1 MPVRSRSQLFNSL
14 GTPVVLT
21 DKLAPDGGEGA
32 IFSVLNKPGL
42 AAKIYHRSV
51 SPEKAAKLR
60 LMINLR
66 TEELLKIAAWPI
78 DTLHDR
84 PAGPIVGFVMP
95 KVNNHKVVHELY
107 SIKSRLIEFP
117 EARWSFLIHAASNIT
132 RAVGTVHKHNHVIG
146 DINHG
151 SMGIS
156 KGGTVI
162 LFDCDSFQITTNTH
176 QYLCEVGVDTH
187 TPPELQAAS
196 FRGVVRSTDH
206 DAFGLAVLIFQLLF
220 LGRHPFS
227 GQFLAS
233 TEQPPIGKLI
243 ADYRFAYGPTAASRQ
258 MQQPPGTLD
267 LQAVSPNVAHL
278 FERAFSRTKP
288 RPTPNEW
295 ITSLEHLA
303 VSLSQCNTNTS
314 HQFYKGLT
322 ACPWCRIEALSGVV
336 IFAYVGVPAQADGFH
351 LANVWTLIGAL
362 PSPGPLPPL
371 PNRKDFHL
379 TRSPIASKIKRQ
391 EFLRSILISSSF
403 VVVAAIAIALPM
415 SASAMVWIIVIACAV
430 SLAIANKT
438 HRKDQGK
445 LEAQRDLA
453 EHHWRAARQRWNE
466 QASAAQ
472 FENKRR
478 ELENQR
484 QEYEG
489 LANGRQQKLQALQ
502 RNIRQ
507 RQLHN
512 FLDRHLISRA
522 GINGIGPGRQATLRS
537 YGIETAADID
547 WRTVGKVPG
556 FGPVYTSKLLA
567 WRGSIEQRFVFN
579 PNVGVDPADRKAVE
593 VEIATARARLER
605 ALQHGSL
612 QLRQINQQI
621 LNARSTMRPVIEETL
636 KAAAQ
641 AELDAGTTLS
651 LALRTVPILFVLVI
665 SLITTFYLR
674 RDTAKS
680 TRVVPAASPAASVPA
695 NPVSI
700 PTPSLEQR
708 RADARLRYTEGLQLT
723 KARKYAEATTAYRE
737 SLSLDPDFAEAYH
750 ELAFA
755 LYRTRQFRESVT
767 TARRAIQLEPDNA
780 ESYRV
785 LGLAHAA
792 MREWK
797 EAVDAIEQS
806 LKIEPNNPV
815 TYYQL
820 GMVYKGSEDFES
832 AIPAFK
838 EAIRLQPEY
847 GSAHYEL
854 GLSYVIIGQTDLA
867 MEQYNVLT
875 AINPKLAQKLF
886 EYMEG

>member
-32 IFSVLNKPGL
+32 VFSVLNKPDL

-66 TEELLKIAAWPI
+66 TEALLKIAAWPI
-78 DTLHDR
+78 DTLHEQ
-84 PAGPIVGFVMP
+84 PSGPIVGFVMP
-95 KVNNHKVVHELY
+95 KVRNHKVVHELY

-117 EARWSFLIHAASNIT
+117 EARWSFLIHAAANIA
-132 RAVGTVHKHNHVIG
+132 RAVGTVHIHKHVIG

-151 SMGIS
+151 SMGVS
-156 KGGTVI
+156 KQGTVA
-162 LFDCDSFQITTNTH
+162 LFDCDSFQITSNGR

-187 TPPELQAAS
+187 TPPELQAAP
-196 FRGVVRSTDH
+196 FRGVVRSADH

-220 LGRHPFS
+220 LGRHPFA
-227 GQFLAS
+227 GKFLAS

-243 ADYRFAYGPTAASRQ
+243 ADYRFAYGPTATGRQ

-267 LQAVSPNVAHL
+267 LQSVSPNVAHL
-278 FERAFSRTKP
+278 FERSFSRTKP

-295 ITSLEHLA
+295 IISLEHLA
-303 VSLSQCNTNTS
+303 VSLSPCKTNPS

-322 ACPWCRIEALSGVV
+322 ACPWCRIETLSGIVV
-336 IFAYVGVPAQADGFH
+336 FAYVGVPVQADGFH
-351 LANVWTLIGAL
+351 LTNVWTLIGAL
-362 PSPGPLPPL
+362 PSLGPLPPL

-391 EFLRSILISSSF
+391 QLLRSILISLAF
-403 VVVAAIAIALPM
+403 TTAAVTAIALPI
-415 SASAMVWIIVIACAV
+415 SASATVWIVLIACAF
-430 SLAIANKT
+430 SLAITNKI

-445 LEAQRDLA
+445 LEAASALA

-478 ELENQR
+478 DLENQR

-489 LANGRQQKLQALQ
+489 LANVRQQKLQALE

-522 GINGIGPGRQATLRS
+522 GINGIGPGRQTTLRS

-547 WRTVGKVPG
+547 WSTVGKVPG

-567 WRGSIEQRFVFN
+567 WRGAIEKRFVFN

-605 ALQHGSL
+605 ALQHGAL

-621 LNARSTMRPVIEETL
+621 LNARSTMRPAIEESL

-651 LALRTVPILFVLVI
+651 LAIRAVPILFVLVVSI
-665 SLITTFYLR
+665 VTTFYLKR
-674 RDTAKS
+674 V
-680 TRVVPAASPAASVPA
+680 TRKPALTVPAASQSSSVPP
-695 NPVSI
+695 NPASI
-700 PTPSLEQR
+700 STPSLEQR
-708 RADARLRYTEGLQLT
+708 RTAARLRYTEGLQLT
-723 KARKYAEATTAYRE
+723 KARKYAEAVTAYRE
-737 SLSLDPDFAEAYH
+737 SLRLDSDFAEAYH

-755 LYRTRQFRESVT
+755 LYSTSQFRESVT
-767 TARRAIQLEPDNA
+767 VAQRAIR
-780 ESYRV
+780 RV
-785 LGLAHAA
+785 STTLRH
-792 MREWK
+792 
-797 EAVDAIEQS
+797 
-806 LKIEPNNPV
+806 
-815 TYYQL
+815 
-820 GMVYKGSEDFES
+820 
-832 AIPAFK
+832 
-838 EAIRLQPEY
+838 QP
-847 GSAHYEL
+847 
-854 GLSYVIIGQTDLA
+854 IG
-867 MEQYNVLT
+867 
-875 AINPKLAQKLF
+875 I
-886 EYMEG
+886 